1 MPSVEAIEDPGD
13 PRLDDYREIR
23 DAERRRR
30 DGTFIAE
37 GRQVFRRL
45 LGAGRYRV
53 RSALVTPPALAAL
66 GEALAA
72 ARVRT
77 FLVRQALVE
86 AIVGMEFHH
95 GCLAAGE
102 RGAEPT
108 AAAILAETRADR
120 VVVLEGLGDSSN
132 VGALF
137 RNALAFGAGAA
148 FLAPGT
154 ADPLYRKAIRVSAGA
169 TVALPFARLAD
180 WPRDL
185 DRLRGAGYTVLA
197 LTPRPEAVDLG
208 DLGVRRPLPERLA
221 LLLGTEGRGL
231 SEDALTAADLRVRIP
246 MAPEMDSLNVAAAGA
261 VALHWLSR
269 LGRCASRGGPDAA
282 GFPETVRPA
291 RPRPGGRPAGS
302 DGP

>member
-1 MPSVEAIEDPGD
+1 VSRAPGVLTIEDPED
-13 PRLDDYREIR
+13 PRLADYREIR

-37 GRQVFRRL
+37 GRQVVRRL
-45 LGAGRYRV
+45 LSAGRYRV
-53 RSALVTPPALAAL
+53 RSALVTPPALHAL
-66 GEALAA
+66 GDGLAA
-72 ARVRT
+72 AGVPT
-77 FLVRQALVE
+77 YLVRQDIVE
-86 AIVGMEFHH
+86 AVVGMEFHH

-108 AAAILAETRADR
+108 AEAVLAEARSDR
-120 VVVLEGLGDSSN
+120 LVVLEGLGDASN

-137 RNALAFGAGAA
+137 RNALAFGVGAV

-154 ADPLYRKAIRVSAGA
+154 ADPLYRKAIRVSSGA

-185 DRLRGAGYTVLA
+185 ERLRDAGYTVLA
-197 LTPRPEAVDLG
+197 LTPRAEAVDIGELG
-208 DLGVRRPLPERLA
+208 GGGELGAGRPLPARLA

-231 SEDALTAADLRVRIP
+231 SAEALAAADLQVRIP

-261 VALHWLSR
+261 VALYWLSR
-269 LGRCASRGGPDAA
+269 IEYNASAA
-282 GFPETVRPA
+282 GR
-291 RPRPGGRPAGS
+291 RQK
-302 DGP
+302 

>member
-1 MPSVEAIEDPGD
+1 VSGAPGVLTIEDPED
-13 PRLDDYREIR
+13 PRLADYREIR

-37 GRQVFRRL
+37 GRQVVRRL
-45 LGAGRYRV
+45 LSVGRYRV
-53 RSALVTPPALAAL
+53 RSALCTPPALHAL
-66 GEALAA
+66 GDALAA
-72 ARVRT
+72 AAVPT
-77 FLVRQALVE
+77 YLVRQDIVE
-86 AIVGMEFHH
+86 AVVGMEFHH

-108 AAAILAETRADR
+108 AEAVLAEAPGDR
-120 VVVLEGLGDSSN
+120 LVVLEGLGDSSN

-137 RNALAFGAGAA
+137 RNALAFGVGAV

-154 ADPLYRKAIRVSAGA
+154 ADPLYRKAIRVSSGA
-169 TVALPFARLAD
+169 TVALPFARFAD

-185 DRLRGAGYTVLA
+185 DRLRDAGYTVLA
-197 LTPRPEAVDLG
+197 LTPRAEAVDIGELGNGGELG
-208 DLGVRRPLPERLA
+208 DGRPLPARLA

-231 SEDALTAADLRVRIP
+231 SAEALAAADLHVRIP

-269 LGRCASRGGPDAA
+269 IESNASAARG
-282 GFPETVRPA
+282 
-291 RPRPGGRPAGS
+291 PRT
-302 DGP
+302 

>member
-1 MPSVEAIEDPGD
+1 MSGAPGVLTIEDPED
-13 PRLDDYREIR
+13 PRLADYREIR

-37 GRQVFRRL
+37 GRQVVRRL
-45 LGAGRYRV
+45 LSVGRYRV
-53 RSALVTPPALAAL
+53 RSALVTPPALHAL

-72 ARVRT
+72 AGVPT
-77 FLVRQALVE
+77 YLVRQDIVE
-86 AIVGMEFHH
+86 AVVGMEFHH

-102 RGAEPT
+102 RGVEPT
-108 AAAILAETRADR
+108 AEAVLAEALHSRL
-120 VVVLEGLGDSSN
+120 VVLEGLGDSSN

-137 RNALAFGAGAA
+137 RNALAFGVGAV

-154 ADPLYRKAIRVSAGA
+154 ADPLYRKAIRVSSGA
-169 TVALPFARLAD
+169 TVALPFARFAD

-185 DRLRGAGYTVLA
+185 DRLREAGYTVLA
-197 LTPRPEAVDLG
+197 LTPRAEAVDIGELGNGGGLG
-208 DLGVRRPLPERLA
+208 DGRPLPARLA

-231 SEDALTAADLRVRIP
+231 SAEALAAADLHVRIP

-269 LGRCASRGGPDAA
+269 IESNASAA
-282 GFPETVRPA
+282 R
-291 RPRPGGRPAGS
+291 RPRT
-302 DGP
+302 

>member
-1 MPSVEAIEDPGD
+1 MSGAPGVLTIEDPED
-13 PRLDDYREIR
+13 PRLADYREIR

-37 GRQVFRRL
+37 GRQVVRRL
-45 LGAGRYRV
+45 LSAGRYRV
-53 RSALVTPPALAAL
+53 RSALVTPPALHAL

-72 ARVRT
+72 ARVPT
-77 FLVRQALVE
+77 YLVRQDVVE
-86 AIVGMEFHH
+86 AVVGIEFHH

-108 AAAILAETRADR
+108 AEAVLAETLRPR
-120 VVVLEGLGDSSN
+120 LVVLEGLGDASN

-137 RNALAFGAGAA
+137 RNALAFGVGAV

-154 ADPLYRKAIRVSAGA
+154 ADPLYRKAIRVSSGA

-185 DRLRGAGYTVLA
+185 ERLRDAGYTVLA
-197 LTPRPEAVDLG
+197 LTPRAEAVDIGELG
-208 DLGVRRPLPERLA
+208 DRRPLPARLA

-231 SEDALTAADLRVRIP
+231 SAEALAAADLQVRIP

-269 LGRCASRGGPDAA
+269 IKSSASAA
-282 GFPETVRPA
+282 R
-291 RPRPGGRPAGS
+291 RR
-302 DGP
+302 

>member
-1 MPSVEAIEDPGD
+1 MSGAPSVLTIEDPED
-13 PRLDDYREIR
+13 PRLADYREIR

-37 GRQVFRRL
+37 GRQVVRRL
-45 LGAGRYRV
+45 LSAGRYRV
-53 RSALVTPPALAAL
+53 RSALVTPPALHAL
-66 GEALAA
+66 GEALGAA
-72 ARVRT
+72 GVPT
-77 FLVRQALVE
+77 YLVRQDVVE
-86 AIVGMEFHH
+86 AVVGMEFHH

-108 AAAILAETRADR
+108 AEAVLAEARTDR
-120 VVVLEGLGDSSN
+120 LVVLEGLGDSSN

-137 RNALAFGAGAA
+137 RNALAFGVGAV

-154 ADPLYRKAIRVSAGA
+154 ADPLYRKAIRVSSGA

-185 DRLRGAGYTVLA
+185 ERLRDAGYTVMA
-197 LTPRPEAVDLG
+197 LTPRAEAVDIGELGNGGELG
-208 DLGVRRPLPERLA
+208 DGRPLPARLA

-231 SEDALTAADLRVRIP
+231 SAEALAAADLQVRIP

-269 LGRCASRGGPDAA
+269 IESNASAA
-282 GFPETVRPA
+282 R
-291 RPRPGGRPAGS
+291 RRRK
-302 DGP
+302 

>member
-1 MPSVEAIEDPGD
+1 VSGAPSVETIEDPED
-13 PRLDDYREIR
+13 PRLADYREIR

-37 GRQVFRRL
+37 GRQVVRRL
-45 LGAGRYRV
+45 LSAGRYRV
-53 RSALVTPPALAAL
+53 RSALVTPPALHAL
-66 GEALAA
+66 GEALGAA
-72 ARVRT
+72 GVPT
-77 FLVRQALVE
+77 YLVRQDIVE
-86 AIVGMEFHH
+86 AVVGMEFHH

-108 AAAILAETRADR
+108 AEVVLAEARTDR
-120 VVVLEGLGDSSN
+120 LVVLEGLGDSSN

-137 RNALAFGAGAA
+137 RNALAFGVGAV

-154 ADPLYRKAIRVSAGA
+154 ADPLYRKAIRVSSGA

-185 DRLRGAGYTVLA
+185 ERLGDAGYTVLA
-197 LTPRPEAVDLG
+197 LTPRAEAVDIGELGNGGELG
-208 DLGVRRPLPERLA
+208 DGRPLPARLA

-231 SEDALTAADLRVRIP
+231 SAEALAAADLHVRIP

-269 LGRCASRGGPDAA
+269 IESNALAA
-282 GFPETVRPA
+282 R
-291 RPRPGGRPAGS
+291 RRRK
-302 DGP
+302 

>member
-1 MPSVEAIEDPGD
+1 MSGAPGVETIEDPED
-13 PRLDDYREIR
+13 PRLADYREIR

-37 GRQVFRRL
+37 GRQVVRRL
-45 LGAGRYRV
+45 LSAGRYRV
-53 RSALVTPPALAAL
+53 RSALCTPPALHAL
-66 GEALAA
+66 GDALAA
-72 ARVRT
+72 AGVPT
-77 FLVRQALVE
+77 YLVRQEIVE
-86 AIVGMEFHH
+86 AVVGMEFHH

-108 AAAILAETRADR
+108 AEAVLAETRTDR
-120 VVVLEGLGDSSN
+120 LVVLEGLGDASN

-137 RNALAFGAGAA
+137 RNALAFGVGAV

-154 ADPLYRKAIRVSAGA
+154 ADPLYRKAIRVSSGA

-185 DRLRGAGYTVLA
+185 KRLRAAGFTVLA
-197 LTPRPEAVDLG
+197 LTPQAEAVDIGELG
-208 DLGVRRPLPERLA
+208 AGRPLPARVA

-231 SEDALTAADLRVRIP
+231 SAEALAAADLQIRIP

-261 VALHWLSR
+261 VALYWLSR
-269 LGRCASRGGPDAA
+269 IESYASAA
-282 GFPETVRPA
+282 R
-291 RPRPGGRPAGS
+291 RRRK
-302 DGP
+302 

>member
-1 MPSVEAIEDPGD
+1 MSGAPRVETVEDPED
-13 PRLDDYREIR
+13 PRLADYREIR

-37 GRQVFRRL
+37 GRQVVRRL
-45 LGAGRYRV
+45 LSAGRYRV
-53 RSALVTPPALAAL
+53 RSALVTPPALHAL

-72 ARVRT
+72 AGVPT
-77 FLVRQALVE
+77 YLVRQDVVE
-86 AIVGMEFHH
+86 AVVGMEFHH

-108 AAAILAETRADR
+108 AEAVLAEVLSERL
-120 VVVLEGLGDSSN
+120 VVLEGLGDSSN

-137 RNALAFGAGAA
+137 RNALAFGVGAV

-154 ADPLYRKAIRVSAGA
+154 ADPLYRKAIRVSSGA

-185 DRLRGAGYTVLA
+185 GRLRDAGFTVLA
-197 LTPRPEAVDLG
+197 LTPRADAVDIGELG
-208 DLGVRRPLPERLA
+208 AGRPLPARLA

-231 SEDALTAADLRVRIP
+231 SAEALAAADLQVRIP

-269 LGRCASRGGPDAA
+269 IKSGASAARRRG
-282 GFPETVRPA
+282 T
-291 RPRPGGRPAGS
+291 
-302 DGP
+302 

>member
-1 MPSVEAIEDPGD
+1 MSGAPGVETIEDPED
-13 PRLDDYREIR
+13 PRLADYREIR

-30 DGTFIAE
+30 GGTFIAE
-37 GRQVFRRL
+37 GRQVVRRL
-45 LGAGRYRV
+45 LSAGRYRV
-53 RSALVTPPALAAL
+53 RSALVTPPALHAL

-72 ARVRT
+72 AGVPT
-77 FLVRQALVE
+77 YLVRQDIVE
-86 AIVGMEFHH
+86 AVVGMEFHH

-108 AAAILAETRADR
+108 AEAVLAETRRSDR
-120 VVVLEGLGDSSN
+120 LVILEGLGDSSN

-137 RNALAFGAGAA
+137 RNALAFGVGAA

-154 ADPLYRKAIRVSAGA
+154 ADPLYRKAIRVSSGA

-185 DRLRGAGYTVLA
+185 ERLRDAGYTVLA
-197 LTPRPEAVDLG
+197 LTPRAEAVDIGEL
-208 DLGVRRPLPERLA
+208 DKRRPLPARLA

-231 SEDALTAADLRVRIP
+231 SAEALAAADLLVRIP

-269 LGRCASRGGPDAA
+269 IGSNASAA
-282 GFPETVRPA
+282 R
-291 RPRPGGRPAGS
+291 RRRK
-302 DGP
+302 

>member
-1 MPSVEAIEDPGD
+1 MSGAPSVETIEDPED
-13 PRLDDYREIR
+13 PRLADYREIR

-37 GRQVFRRL
+37 GRQVVRRL
-45 LGAGRYRV
+45 LSARRYRV
-53 RSALVTPPALAAL
+53 RSALVTPPALNAL

-72 ARVRT
+72 AGVPT
-77 FLVRQALVE
+77 YLVRQDVVE
-86 AIVGMEFHH
+86 AVVGMEFHH

-108 AAAILAETRADR
+108 AEAVLAETLCPRL
-120 VVVLEGLGDSSN
+120 VVLEGLGDSSN

-137 RNALAFGAGAA
+137 RNALAFGVGAV

-154 ADPLYRKAIRVSAGA
+154 ADPLYRKAIRVSSGA

-185 DRLRGAGYTVLA
+185 DRLRDAGYAVLA
-197 LTPRPEAVDLG
+197 LTPRAEAVDICELG
-208 DLGVRRPLPERLA
+208 AGHPLPARLA

-231 SEDALTAADLRVRIP
+231 SAEALAAADLQVRIP

-269 LGRCASRGGPDAA
+269 MTR
-282 GFPETVRPA
+282 
-291 RPRPGGRPAGS
+291 
-302 DGP
+302 

>member
-1 MPSVEAIEDPGD
+1 VSGATSVETVEDPED
-13 PRLDDYREIR
+13 PRLADYREIR

-37 GRQVFRRL
+37 GRQVVRRL
-45 LGAGRYRV
+45 LSAGRYRV
-53 RSALVTPPALAAL
+53 RSALVTPPALHAL

-72 ARVRT
+72 AQVPT
-77 FLVRQALVE
+77 YLVRQDVVE
-86 AIVGMEFHH
+86 AVVGIEFHH

-102 RGAEPT
+102 RGAEP
-108 AAAILAETRADR
+108 AAEAVLAEALRPR
-120 VVVLEGLGDSSN
+120 LMVLEGLGDSSN

-137 RNALAFGAGAA
+137 RNALAFGVGAV

-154 ADPLYRKAIRVSAGA
+154 ADPLYRKAIRVSSGA

-185 DRLRGAGYTVLA
+185 ERLRDAGYTVLA
-197 LTPRPEAVDLG
+197 LTPRAEAVDIGELG
-208 DLGVRRPLPERLA
+208 AGRPLPARVA
-221 LLLGTEGRGL
+221 LLVGTEGRGL
-231 SEDALTAADLRVRIP
+231 SAEALAAADLQVRIP

-269 LGRCASRGGPDAA
+269 IEANASAA
-282 GFPETVRPA
+282 R
-291 RPRPGGRPAGS
+291 RRRK
-302 DGP
+302 

>member
-1 MPSVEAIEDPGD
+1 VSGAPSVLTIEDPED
-13 PRLDDYREIR
+13 PRLADYREIR

-37 GRQVFRRL
+37 GRQVVRRL
-45 LGAGRYRV
+45 LSARRYRV
-53 RSALVTPPALAAL
+53 RSALVTPPALLAL

-72 ARVRT
+72 AEVPT
-77 FLVRQALVE
+77 YLVRQDVVE
-86 AIVGMEFHH
+86 AVVGMEFHH

-108 AAAILAETRADR
+108 AEAVLAEALRSR
-120 VVVLEGLGDSSN
+120 LVVLEGLGDSSN

-137 RNALAFGAGAA
+137 RNALAFGVGAV

-154 ADPLYRKAIRVSAGA
+154 ADPLYRKAIRVSSGA

-185 DRLRGAGYTVLA
+185 ERLRAAGYTVLA
-197 LTPRPEAVDLG
+197 LTPRAEAVDIGELG
-208 DLGVRRPLPERLA
+208 DGRLLPARLA

-231 SEDALTAADLRVRIP
+231 SAEALAAADLQIRIP

-261 VALHWLSR
+261 IALHWLSR
-269 LGRCASRGGPDAA
+269 IESNASAA
-282 GFPETVRPA
+282 R
-291 RPRPGGRPAGS
+291 RRRK
-302 DGP
+302 